1 VSEQRANLR
10 PAPLFVAALLAWAAA
25 GGLLVAGLI
34 EPAAYWGAGAV
45 LLGIALADARELHVA
60 PTPQLA
66 RELPP
71 VVPVGIERE
80 VVLALRHAHR
90 MPLTLDAHDLHPG
103 DWPVSGLPRR
113 VRLAARSQAAFTY
126 TITPSARGS
135 FEFTGCALRLRSPLG
150 FWRQRRIAGTRQ
162 GLRVLPNFAPLARLA
177 LVGAE
182 QASRV
187 VGAHIRRRRGEGTE
201 FQQLREY
208 REGDALRQI
217 DWKAS
222 RRALKL
228 ISREY
233 QVERNQQVM
242 LLIDTGRRML
252 ARDGALAHFDH
263 VLNAALMVAYIAL
276 RRGDAVGL
284 LAVGG
289 ETRFVPPRRGIG
301 AVNTLLNAVYD
312 LEPRPVA
319 TDYLEAATQ
328 FAARQPRRSL
338 VLLVTNVRDE
348 DVEDVVAAVHQLAR
362 RHLVCVASLR
372 EDVIGATL
380 ARVPDTLED
389 ALTTTAMAQYAESR
403 DRAHVALRARGC
415 QVLDVTCAELP
426 AALVEHYLAVKR
438 AALL

>member
-1 VSEQRANLR
+1 VSGAEAALR
-10 PAPLFVAALLAWAAA
+10 PAPRFVAALLAWA
-25 GGLLVAGLI
+25 GGGALLVAGVV
-34 EPAAYWGAGAV
+34 PAAAYWAAGAV
-45 LLGIALADARELHVA
+45 LLVAALLDARELRAA
-60 PTPQLA
+60 PTP
-66 RELPP
+66 RVVRDLPP
-71 VVPVGIERE
+71 VVPVGIERDI
-80 VVLALRHAHR
+80 VLALRHDEDRA
-90 MPLTLDAHDLHPG
+90 LEIEAHDLHPG
-103 DWPVSGLPRR
+103 DWPVAGLPRR
-113 VRLAARSQAAFTY
+113 VRLPPRSQASFSYSLVPAQ
-126 TITPSARGS
+126 RGS
-135 FEFTGCALRLRSPLG
+135 FAFGGCALRLRSPLG
-150 FWRQRRIAGTRQ
+150 LWRQRRIAGGSQ
-162 GLRVLPNFAPLARLA
+162 SVRVLPNFAPLARLA

-242 LLIDTGRRML
+242 LLLDTGRRML

-289 ETRFVPPRRGIG
+289 TTRFVPPKRGIG

-312 LEPRPVA
+312 LEAKPVA

-348 DVEDVVAAVHQLAR
+348 DVEDVVSAVHQLAR

-372 EDVIGATL
+372 EEVIGGRSRRCRPRSRKPRPSRPWHSTPRRAI
-380 ARVPDTLED
+380 ARTRRS
-389 ALTTTAMAQYAESR
+389 A
-403 DRAHVALRARGC
+403 
-415 QVLDVTCAELP
+415 
-426 AALVEHYLAVKR
+426 R
-438 AALL
+438 AACRCST

>member
-1 VSEQRANLR
+1 MSEQRASIR
-10 PAPLFVAALLAWAAA
+10 PAPLFAWAFVAWAA
-25 GGLLVAGLI
+25 GGALLVAGLVA
-34 EPAAYWGAGAV
+34 PVAYWGVGAV
-45 LLGIALADARELHVA
+45 LLAIALADARELQAA
-60 PTPQLA
+60 PTPVLA

-80 VVLALRHAHR
+80 VRLVLRNEHR
-90 MPLTLDAHDLHPG
+90 SPIGVEAHDLHPG
-103 DWPVSGLPRR
+103 DWPVTGLPRAL
-113 VRLAARSQAAFTY
+113 RLRPRSQSAFGYSLVPAARGA
-126 TITPSARGS
+126 
-135 FEFTGCALRLRSPLG
+135 FEFGGCALRLRSPLG
-150 FWRQRRIAGTRQ
+150 FWRQRRVAGPRQ
-162 GLRVLPNFAPLARLA
+162 SVRVLPNFAPLARLA
-177 LVGAE
+177 WVGAE

-284 LAVGG
+284 LAIGG

-301 AVNTLLNAVYD
+301 AVNALLNSVYD
-312 LEPRPVA
+312 LQARPVA

-328 FAARQPRRSL
+328 FGARQPRRSL

-348 DVEDVVAAVHQLAR
+348 DVEDVVAAVHQLSR

-372 EDVIGATL
+372 EDVIGTTL
-380 ARVPDTLED
+380 ARVPATLED
-389 ALTTTAMAQYAESR
+389 AVTTAAMAMYSEAR
-403 DRAHVALRARGC
+403 DRAHNALRARG
-415 QVLDVTCAELP
+415 V
-426 AALVEHYLAVKR
+426 
-438 AALL
+438 